1 MKRFWNVGKRILT
14 LSLCIAPAAFPQR
27 TQNYRDSQIDGFMSD
42 SKHDQ
47 SELRAKVDTLIQLN
61 SQANEHL
68 KYNDARLDE
77 MNANNKWFISILLG
91 ALGLSGVNLHTST
104 KNKEI
109 LRGMRGREDA
119 RTERDERDERNYQ
132 APSS

>member
-1 MKRFWNVGKRILT
+1 MGLFAT
-14 LSLCIAPAAFPQR
+14 PAHSQR
-27 TQNYRDSQIDGFMSD
+27 QNYRDNQIDSFMTD
-42 SKHDQ
+42 SKHEQ
-47 SELRAKVDTLIQLN
+47 AELRAKVDTLIQLN

-104 KNKEI
+104 KNREI
-109 LRGMRGREDA
+109 LRGMRGPENGNSRSGA
-119 RTERDERDERNYQ
+119 CSITR
-132 APSS
+132 